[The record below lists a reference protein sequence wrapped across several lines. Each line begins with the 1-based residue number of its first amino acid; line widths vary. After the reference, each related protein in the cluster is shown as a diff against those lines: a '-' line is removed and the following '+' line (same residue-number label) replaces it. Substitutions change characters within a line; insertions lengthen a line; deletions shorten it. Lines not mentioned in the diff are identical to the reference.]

1 MAAHSS
7 PWHLDGFNARLALDQ
22 WTGQIDLRNPASGM
36 SLSAGTAERLAI
48 LGVDLPA
55 VDPAVAAK
63 EIDCYVRGGDLVA
76 TYHETHTRKRRGQV
90 YWRIVN
96 LAKSP
101 QQCAIELVASVQ
113 TSLLDSDPTV
123 EIHSTFQADE
133 ALQLTDPIAERAVPL
148 SLATQSSCDTMP
160 ACFIF
165 RLRGAPLSYIEMVH
179 PLDFVE
185 SRLTPLPDGA
195 MRWTTSLFQGRLEK
209 GVILRSRLK
218 ALIAPRNLDVASAA
232 LCYRDFAASEPPLTV

>member
-1 MAAHSS
+1 MPAHTS
-7 PWHLDGFNARLALDQ
+7 PWQLDGFNARLALDQ
-22 WTGQIDLRNPASGM
+22 FAGQLELRNPASGM
-36 SLSAGTAERLAI
+36 ALSAGAAARLAI

-55 VDPAVAAK
+55 VDPASAGD

-90 YWRIVN
+90 YWRIVK
-96 LAKSP
+96 LATAP
-101 QQCAIELVASVQ
+101 EQHAIELVASVQ

-123 EIHSTFQADE
+123 EIHSTLEADE
-133 ALQLTDPIAERAVPL
+133 ALQLADPIAECAAPL
-148 SLATQSSCDTMP
+148 ALSKQMRCDTKP

-185 SRLTPLPDGA
+185 SGLTPLGDGA
-195 MRWTTSLFQGRLEK
+195 LRWTTRLFQGRLEK

-218 ALIAPRNLDVASAA
+218 ALITPRS
-232 LCYRDFAASEPPLTV
+232 R